1 MKGRLP
7 RPLIG
12 FGCELCMGLMG
23 LTPLL
28 VYKFGR
34 PQVRVLPSAPLIPLQ
49 MGMWRFLGLKPSAAP
64 GVVLPAWAQ
73 TLSSLRKGLCFWCSE
88 ALSTQAHR
96 KFSPP
101 LISLYIVYLYPDAM
115 VSV

>member
-1 MKGRLP
+1 
-7 RPLIG
+7 
-12 FGCELCMGLMG
+12 MGLMG

-73 TLSSLRKGLCFWCSE
+73 ISPFFFKKGFVLLVFR
-88 ALSTQAHR
+88 ST
-96 KFSPP
+96 
-101 LISLYIVYLYPDAM
+101 
-115 VSV
+115 